1 MSGPLP
7 SLNALKAFEATAR
20 HRSMTLAADE
30 LCVTHG
36 AISRHI
42 RGLEETLG
50 VILVTRRAHSTEPT
64 PEGSRLAE
72 GLQSAF
78 GLMQASVERVR
89 PSPLTLSCSSSIM
102 MGWIIPRIGQFHER
116 HPQVALQ
123 FNMNYDQVDFVRDKI
138 GLAIRSSVIEPPK
151 DAIIRELGGEAI
163 GPVCSPDYISRS
175 GIHGP
180 EDIEVG
186 TILSTRTRPEAWS
199 DWQAAA
205 GQAKLHLPNH
215 SAFDHFYLLIQAAAC
230 GLGIA
235 VVPQMLVLDQLA
247 SGRLVAP
254 FGFLPGPRRMLL
266 WIAPHLAGRPDALAL
281 ERWLIA
287 EMHARPDTGQLG
299 REASV
304 NHAR

>member
-42 RGLEETLG
+42 RGLEQALG
-50 VILVTRRAHSTEPT
+50 VILVNRRAHSTEPT
-64 PEGSRLAE
+64 LEGLRLAE
-72 GLQSAF
+72 GLASAF

-89 PSPLTLSCSSSIM
+89 PGPLTLSCSSSIM

-116 HPQVALQ
+116 HPHIALQ

-138 GLAIRSSVIEPPK
+138 SLAIRSSVIEPPK

-163 GPVCSPDYISRS
+163 GPVCSPEYLSRS
-175 GIHGP
+175 GILCPGDM
-180 EDIEVG
+180 ENAAL
-186 TILSTRTRPEAWS
+186 LSTRTRPQAWS
-199 DWQAAA
+199 DWQAIA
-205 GQAKLHLPNH
+205 GRTDLRLVSQ
-215 SAFDHFYLLIQAAAC
+215 SAFEHFYLLIQAAAC

-254 FGFLPGPRRMLL
+254 FGFLPGPRRMVL
-266 WIAPHLAGRPDALAL
+266 WIAPHIAGRPDALAL
-281 ERWLIA
+281 ERWLTA
-287 EMHARPDTGQLG
+287 EMHARPDT
-299 REASV
+299 
-304 NHAR
+304 

>member
-42 RGLEETLG
+42 RGLEQALG
-50 VILVTRRAHSTEPT
+50 VILVNRRAHSTEPT
-64 PEGSRLAE
+64 PEGLRLAE
-72 GLQSAF
+72 GLASAF

-89 PSPLTLSCSSSIM
+89 PGPLTLSCSSSIM

-116 HPQVALQ
+116 HPHIALQ

-138 GLAIRSSVIEPPK
+138 SLAIRSSVIEPPK

-163 GPVCSPDYISRS
+163 GPVCSPEYLSRS
-175 GIHGP
+175 GILCPGDM
-180 EDIEVG
+180 ENAAL
-186 TILSTRTRPEAWS
+186 LSTRTRPHAWS
-199 DWQAAA
+199 DWQAIA
-205 GQAKLHLPNH
+205 GRTDLRLVSQ

-254 FGFLPGPRRMLL
+254 FGFLPGPRRMVL
-266 WIAPHLAGRPDALAL
+266 WIAPHIAGRPDALAL
-281 ERWLIA
+281 ERWLTA
-287 EMHARPDTGQLG
+287 EMHARPDT
-299 REASV
+299 
-304 NHAR
+304 

>member
-1 MSGPLP
+1 MSSPLP

-72 GLQSAF
+72 GLASAF

-116 HPQVALQ
+116 HPHIALQ

-138 GLAIRSSVIEPPK
+138 SLAIRSSVIDPPK

-163 GPVCSPDYISRS
+163 GPVCSPEYLNRS
-175 GIHGP
+175 GISRPDDMEHAA
-180 EDIEVG
+180 
-186 TILSTRTRPEAWS
+186 ILSTQTRPQAWS
-199 DWQAAA
+199 DWQAIA
-205 GQAKLHLPNH
+205 GQTDLRLTPQA
-215 SAFDHFYLLIQAAAC
+215 AFDHFYLLIQAAAC
-230 GLGIA
+230 GLGMA

-254 FGFLPGPRRMLL
+254 FGFLPGPRRMVL
-266 WIAPHLAGRPDALAL
+266 WIAPHIAGRPDALAL
-281 ERWLIA
+281 ERWLTA
-287 EMHARPDTGQLG
+287 EMHARPDT
-299 REASV
+299 
-304 NHAR
+304 

>member
-42 RGLEETLG
+42 RGLEQTLG
-50 VILVTRRAHSTEPT
+50 VILVNRRAHSTEPT
-64 PEGSRLAE
+64 LEGLRLAE
-72 GLQSAF
+72 GLASAF

-89 PSPLTLSCSSSIM
+89 PGPLTLSCSSSIM

-116 HPQVALQ
+116 HPHIALQ

-138 GLAIRSSVIEPPK
+138 SLAIRSSIIEPPK

-163 GPVCSPDYISRS
+163 GPVCSPEYLSRS
-175 GIHGP
+175 GILFP
-180 EDIEVG
+180 SDMENAAL
-186 TILSTRTRPEAWS
+186 LSTRTRPQAWS
-199 DWQAAA
+199 DWRAIAGERDLLPAA
-205 GQAKLHLPNH
+205 Q

-254 FGFLPGPRRMLL
+254 FGFLPGPRRMVL
-266 WIAPHLAGRPDALAL
+266 WIAPHIAGRPDALAL
-281 ERWLIA
+281 ERWLTA
-287 EMHARPDTGQLG
+287 EMHARPDT
-299 REASV
+299 
-304 NHAR
+304 

>member
-42 RGLEETLG
+42 RGLEASLG

-163 GPVCSPDYISRS
+163 GPVCSPEYLSRA
-175 GIHGP
+175 GIHSP
-180 EDIEVG
+180 EYLEGG
-186 TILSTRTRPEAWS
+186 TILSTRTRPEAWK
-199 DWQAAA
+199 DWQSAAK
-205 GQAKLHLPNH
+205 QEELNLSSH
-215 SAFDHFYLLIQAAAC
+215 STFDHFYLLIQAAAC
-230 GLGIA
+230 GLGVA

-254 FGFLPGPRRMLL
+254 FGFLPGPRRMVL
-266 WIAPHLAGRPDALAL
+266 WIAPHLANRPDALAL
-281 ERWLIA
+281 ERWLIE
-287 EMHARPDTGQLG
+287 EMHARPDT
-299 REASV
+299 
-304 NHAR
+304 

>member
-42 RGLEETLG
+42 RGLEQALG
-50 VILVTRRAHSTEPT
+50 VILVNRRAHSTEPT
-64 PEGSRLAE
+64 SEGLRLAE
-72 GLQSAF
+72 GLASAF

-89 PSPLTLSCSSSIM
+89 PGPLTLSCSSSIM

-116 HPQVALQ
+116 HPHIALQ

-138 GLAIRSSVIEPPK
+138 SLAIRSSIIEPPK

-163 GPVCSPDYISRS
+163 GPVCSPEYLSRS
-175 GIHGP
+175 GVLYPGDM
-180 EDIEVG
+180 ENAAL
-186 TILSTRTRPEAWS
+186 LSTRTRPKAWN
-199 DWQAAA
+199 DWQAIA
-205 GQAKLHLPNH
+205 GEQDLQLASQ

-254 FGFLPGPRRMLL
+254 FGFLPGPRRMVL
-266 WIAPHLAGRPDALAL
+266 WIAPHIAGRPDALAL
-281 ERWLIA
+281 ERWLTA
-287 EMHARPDTGQLG
+287 EMHARPDT
-299 REASV
+299 
-304 NHAR
+304 